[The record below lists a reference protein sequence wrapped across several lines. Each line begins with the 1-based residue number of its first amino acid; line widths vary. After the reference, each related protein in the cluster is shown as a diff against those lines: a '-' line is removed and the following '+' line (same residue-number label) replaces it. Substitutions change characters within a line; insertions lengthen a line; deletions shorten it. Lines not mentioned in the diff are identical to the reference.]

1 MEGDT
6 FRPERAELYVTFPR
20 ETLATTGVAPLFVA
34 LIFNLLKSPAEGE
47 AGVPFRV
54 ALT

>member
-1 MEGDT
+1 M
-6 FRPERAELYVTFPR
+6 FFERAELYVIFPR
-20 ETLATTGVAPLFVA
+20 DTLATTGVAPLLVA
-34 LIFNLLKSPAEGE
+34 LCFNPPKSLVDGE